1 MLRINLLPI
10 RQLKKRAQAN
20 NQIASAVVV
29 FCCVLFIL
37 ALVALFQSNK
47 ISATESRIK
56 DLQAEKTKY
65 SKTLKKIADYKKN
78 TDELERRINVINK
91 LRTDSSLT
99 VHVLDEITN
108 LIDNK
113 RVWLTSL
120 SQQGSSLSLNGV
132 ALDNET
138 IAQFMEILKTSPF
151 ISSVALGKSTL
162 KGISGKNLKVF
173 NISCSVA
180 QPPPEQSEAV
190 AK

>member
-10 RQLKKRAQAN
+10 RQLKKRAKAN
-20 NQIASAVVV
+20 NQISSAVVV

-47 ISATESRIK
+47 ISATNDRIK
-56 DLQAEKTKY
+56 DLKKEQAEY
-65 SKTLKKIADYKKN
+65 AIILKEMKIFEGN
-78 TDELERRINVINK
+78 TEELHRRIDVINK
-91 LRTDSSLT
+91 LRTNSSLT

-108 LIDNK
+108 LVDNK

-120 SQQGSSLSLNGV
+120 TQEDVSLSLNGV

-138 IAQFMEILKTSPF
+138 IAQFMKALKTSPF
-151 ISSVALGKSTL
+151 INSVALGQSTL
-162 KGISGKNLKVF
+162 KGISGKDLKVF
-173 NISCSVA
+173 NISCKVA
-180 QPPPEQSEAV
+180 QPSLVKTEVS

>member
-10 RQLKKRAQAN
+10 RQLKKRAKAN
-20 NQIASAVVV
+20 NQIASAVVT
-29 FCCVLFIL
+29 FCCVLFVL

-47 ISATESRIK
+47 ISSTEDRIK

-78 TDELERRINVINK
+78 TEELERRIDVINK

-108 LIDNK
+108 LVDNK

-120 SQQGSSLSLNGV
+120 TQQGASLSLAGV

-138 IAQFMEILKTSPF
+138 IAQFMEALKTSPF
-151 ISSVALGKSTL
+151 INSVSLGKSTL
-162 KGISGKNLKVF
+162 KGISGKSLKVF
-173 NISCSVA
+173 NISCKVA
-180 QPPPEQSEAV
+180 QPAPEKSEV
-190 AK
+190 AAK